1 MGILDR
7 KHEMSAEPLPIK
19 NSNGSTSFD
28 LLQAVYRD
36 ETLPLYTRMR
46 AAAMALP
53 FEHPKLAVT
62 ALVPDDGRFAE
73 QLERAIERSQAVR
86 VITVEPEP
94 PPPQASTDVTLRPSV
109 PDRRFRR

>member
-1 MGILDR
+1 MGILDK
-7 KHEMSAEPLPIK
+7 KHEMSAEPSPIK
-19 NSNGSTSFD
+19 LSSCSTSLD

-36 ETLPLYTRMR
+36 ETLPLYTRLR

-73 QLERAIERSQAVR
+73 QLGKAIERSQAVR
-86 VITVEPEP
+86 VITIDPEP
-94 PPPQASTDVTLRPSV
+94 PPQAGTDVTLRPQA
-109 PDRRFRR
+109 PDRRYRR